1 MFSGEPEPSGLGFFI
16 YRHIMPIKRRDM
28 KLISYSDYQIKL
40 ADEAFLVRPIRRLF
54 HQDRSE
60 RKEQFWRQISFMY
73 FMVSP
78 SSSYSYILDL
88 DERAAEIIKQ
98 EGLPEDFR
106 PSELLKEAMEI
117 YRKLTITPSQKLL
130 QSSLIAADTVSKFLS
145 DPTILNKIDD
155 KGRPLYQISSITAAL
170 KNVEGIV
177 SSLQALQKKVDQE
190 LEDKGAVRGSQELT
204 VGDIWAEQG
213 V

>member
-1 MFSGEPEPSGLGFFI
+1 
-16 YRHIMPIKRRDM
+16 M
-28 KLISYSDYQIKL
+28 KLIKYEDFQIKL

-60 RKEQFWRQISFMY
+60 RKETFWRQISFLY

-88 DERAAEIIKQ
+88 EERATEIIKQ
-98 EGLPEDFR
+98 EGLPSDFK
-106 PSELLKEAMEI
+106 PSDLLKEAMEI

-130 QSSLIAADTVSKFLS
+130 ESSLVAADTVSKFLS
-145 DPTILNKIDD
+145 DPTILDKVDE

-177 SSLQALQKKVDQE
+177 SSLQTLQKKVEQE
-190 LEDKGAVRGSQELT
+190 LEEESGKARGSQELT
-204 VGDIWAEQG
+204 LGDLGFE
-213 V
+213 